1 MKNKSIRVRIT
12 MYFALFAFLL
22 ICITFFTIYRV
33 SYVNYTHAREQLLV
47 STLQEETKN
56 IKNKKGE
63 LRLKKRFEAY
73 NNGVYISV
81 YDENEQYLFGILPDE
96 ELSITFENEKVRQ
109 LEIEE
114 MLWFCYDVQYEVED
128 YGNVWFRGFIPVEHQ
143 DSTFGDILPIMT
155 IGIGILMLLMIF
167 GGYWVVTR
175 ALRPVRQMIEQV
187 KQINVGED
195 LSKRIDLKGN
205 PKDELYELSVTY
217 DSMLERLEAAFMKE
231 RQFTSDVAHE
241 LRTPLS
247 VILTQCDYSMSQEQ
261 SPEEYREAL
270 WKIQSIAKNM
280 NGTVSSL
287 LQISRAEQGRLQMT
301 VETLEVSEIMKLIA
315 LQMEELAGEKNIEIH
330 TSIEENVKMSGDET
344 MLMRI
349 LYNLVE
355 NGIKYGVKGGN
366 LWISLEQTV
375 DNIEI
380 KVKDD
385 GIGIAKENLE
395 KIWQRFYQVN
405 QAKTWNKKG
414 AGLGLSMVKHL
425 VKAHKGTI
433 GVESELGKGSCFWV
447 RFPVEK

>member
-1 MKNKSIRVRIT
+1 
-12 MYFALFAFLL
+12 
-22 ICITFFTIYRV
+22 
-33 SYVNYTHAREQLLV
+33 
-47 STLQEETKN
+47 
-56 IKNKKGE
+56 
-63 LRLKKRFEAY
+63 
-73 NNGVYISV
+73 
-81 YDENEQYLFGILPDE
+81 
-96 ELSITFENEKVRQ
+96 
-109 LEIEE
+109 
-114 MLWFCYDVQYEVED
+114 
-128 YGNVWFRGFIPVEHQ
+128 
-143 DSTFGDILPIMT
+143 
-155 IGIGILMLLMIF
+155 
-167 GGYWVVTR
+167 
-175 ALRPVRQMIEQV
+175 
-187 KQINVGED
+187 
-195 LSKRIDLKGN
+195 
-205 PKDELYELSVTY
+205 
-217 DSMLERLEAAFMKE
+217 
-231 RQFTSDVAHE
+231 
-241 LRTPLS
+241 
-247 VILTQCDYSMSQEQ
+247 
-261 SPEEYREAL
+261 
-270 WKIQSIAKNM
+270 
-280 NGTVSSL
+280 
-287 LQISRAEQGRLQMT
+287 MT

>member
-1 MKNKSIRVRIT
+1 MERSTKD
-12 MYFALFAFLL
+12 LFHDPQR
-22 ICITFFTIYRV
+22 TR
-33 SYVNYTHAREQLLV
+33 
-47 STLQEETKN
+47 TK
-56 IKNKKGE
+56 
-63 LRLKKRFEAY
+63 A
-73 NNGVYISV
+73 
-81 YDENEQYLFGILPDE
+81 P
-96 ELSITFENEKVRQ
+96 
-109 LEIEE
+109 
-114 MLWFCYDVQYEVED
+114 
-128 YGNVWFRGFIPVEHQ
+128 
-143 DSTFGDILPIMT
+143 
-155 IGIGILMLLMIF
+155 
-167 GGYWVVTR
+167 
-175 ALRPVRQMIEQV
+175 
-187 KQINVGED
+187 
-195 LSKRIDLKGN
+195 
-205 PKDELYELSVTY
+205 
-217 DSMLERLEAAFMKE
+217 

-270 WKIQSIAKNM
+270 WKIQSITKNM